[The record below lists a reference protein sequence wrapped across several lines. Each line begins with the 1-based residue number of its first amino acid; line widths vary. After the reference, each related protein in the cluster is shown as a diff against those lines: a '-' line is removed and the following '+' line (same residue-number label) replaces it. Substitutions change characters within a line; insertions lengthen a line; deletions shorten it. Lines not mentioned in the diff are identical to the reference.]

1 MRILLIEDDELV
13 ADAVVRGLSLAGFTV
28 DHAASAEHARAAL
41 STEHFDL
48 AVLDIGLPGADG
60 LTLLGTLRDEGKTMP
75 VLMLTARD
83 TLADKIRAFDLGAD
97 DFLMKPFEQAELAA
111 RCRAL
116 LRRASLLP
124 SGSVRLGR
132 VAIDLNGHQLTID
145 AQPVELTRREWLVL
159 ESLAHNIGRV
169 VSKDHLLQALA
180 GWEQEL
186 TPNAVETHVSRLRAK
201 LGDAA
206 LIRTVRG
213 LGYRLDESREPA
225 S

>member
-1 MRILLIEDDELV
+1 
-13 ADAVVRGLSLAGFTV
+13 
-28 DHAASAEHARAAL
+28 
-41 STEHFDL
+41 
-48 AVLDIGLPGADG
+48 
-60 LTLLGTLRDEGKTMP
+60 
-75 VLMLTARD
+75 
-83 TLADKIRAFDLGAD
+83 
-97 DFLMKPFEQAELAA
+97 
-111 RCRAL
+111 
-116 LRRASLLP
+116 
-124 SGSVRLGR
+124 VRLGR